1 MPFRQHTKITIAYL
15 AAGALWILSSDAAA
29 HAVFGDLS
37 RLTWAQS
44 AKGIVFVLVTG
55 VLLHALSARSFRRLE
70 HAHAALLESY
80 DQTIRGWV
88 RALDLRH
95 RETKDH
101 SIRVT
106 RMTVAM
112 ARLLG
117 IRGDA
122 LVQVERGALL
132 HDIGKLGIPD
142 AILVKQGPLDDE
154 ERRCVERHPSI
165 AHAFLADIE
174 FLRPCLDIPFCHHE
188 RWDGG
193 GYPRGLRGE
202 AIPLAARI
210 FAVVDVWDA
219 LSFDRVYRG
228 AWTQDEVVAHLE
240 REAGRHFDPRLV
252 RVFLAHRP
260 ALVAIGTSDGPTPE
274 LGRASLVHAE
284 ATAVLSDRAAST
296 PAPAP
301 DPSARTRSTPAA
313 P

>member
-37 RLTWAQS
+37 HLTWAQS

-70 HAHAALLESY
+70 HAHTALLESY

-88 RALDLRH
+88 RAIDLRH

-117 IRGDA
+117 IRGAA

-188 RWDGG
+188 RWDGS
-193 GYPRGLRGE
+193 GYPRGLKGE
-202 AIPLAARI
+202 EIPLAARI
-210 FAVVDVWDA
+210 FSIVDVFDA
-219 LSFDRVYRG
+219 LTSDRPYRP
-228 AWTQDEVVAHLE
+228 AWTMKKAVAYI
-240 REAGRHFDPRLV
+240 RQQAGLYFDPKIV
-252 RVFLAHRP
+252 NVF
-260 ALVAIGTSDGPTPE
+260 IE
-274 LGRASLVHAE
+274 LIRKK
-284 ATAVLSDRAAST
+284 
-296 PAPAP
+296 
-301 DPSARTRSTPAA
+301 
-313 P
+313 